1 MTRSSTAAAPGA
13 DTGAVDPAAAISIR
27 GLVKRY
33 GDSTA
38 VDGLDLDIR
47 RGEIFALLGPNGA
60 GKTTTVEICE
70 GYRDRDGGEVRV
82 LGEDPARG
90 ERAWKAQLGI
100 VLQSGAGDSALTCR
114 ELLRAQA
121 SYYADPRDPDEVLE
135 LVGLTEKAR
144 SRGRSLSGGQRR
156 RLDVALGIVG
166 RPTLLFLDEPT
177 TGFDPEARR
186 QFWSL
191 IRSLRELGTTILLTT
206 HYLDEAE
213 ALADRVGVIARGR
226 LVEVAVPSTLG
237 GRGTAPAVV
246 SWTEDGVR
254 RTQATGSPTAFVRQ
268 LAERFRGEVPD
279 LAVARPT
286 LEDVYLRMIEGP
298 ERGAGRAAERSEGVS
313 R

>member
-1 MTRSSTAAAPGA
+1 VTSTSAAAPPQSPVGPL
-13 DTGAVDPAAAISIR
+13 DPDAAISIR
-27 GLVKRY
+27 GLGKRY
-33 GDSTA
+33 GEFTA

-70 GYRDRDGGEVRV
+70 GYRSRDAGEVRV
-82 LGEDPARG
+82 LGEDPASAK
-90 ERAWKAQLGI
+90 RAWKAQLGI
-100 VLQSGAGDSALTCR
+100 VLQSGSGESQLTVR
-114 ELLRAQA
+114 EMLTAQA

-135 LVGLTEKAR
+135 LVGLTEKAGV
-144 SRGRSLSGGQRR
+144 RGKTLSGGQRR

-191 IRSLRELGTTILLTT
+191 IRSLRELGTTMLLTT

-226 LVEVAVPSTLG
+226 LIEVAVPAVLG
-237 GRGTAPAVV
+237 GRETAATVV
-246 SWTEDGVR
+246 SWTENGTR
-254 RTQATGSPTAFVRQ
+254 QTAQTATPTAFVRE
-268 LAERFRGEVPD
+268 LSARFPGEVPD

-286 LEDVYLRMIEGP
+286 LEDVYLRMIGEP
-298 ERGAGRAAERSEGVS
+298 S
-313 R
+313 

>member
-1 MTRSSTAAAPGA
+1 VTSSPPVAPATDRPRPG
-13 DTGAVDPAAAISIR
+13 DPLDPDAAISVR

-33 GDSTA
+33 GDFTA

-70 GYRDRDGGEVRV
+70 GYRARDAGEVRV
-82 LGEDPARG
+82 LGEDPAG
-90 ERAWKAQLGI
+90 GSRAWKAQLGI
-100 VLQSGAGDSALTCR
+100 VLQSGSGDSQLTVR
-114 ELLRAQA
+114 ELVTAQA
-121 SYYADPRDPDEVLE
+121 SYYAAPRDVDEVLA
-135 LVGLTEKAR
+135 LVGLTEKAGV
-144 SRGRSLSGGQRR
+144 RGKALSGGQRR

-191 IRSLRELGTTILLTT
+191 IRSLRDLGTTMLLTT

-226 LVEVAVPSTLG
+226 LVEVAVPQALG
-237 GRGTAPAVV
+237 GRETAPATVT
-246 SWTEDGVR
+246 WTEDGAR
-254 RTQATGSPTAFVRQ
+254 RTEATATPTALVAE
-268 LAERFRGEVPD
+268 LAARFGGEVPD

-286 LEDVYLRMIEGP
+286 LEDVYLSMIGHD
-298 ERGAGRAAERSEGVS
+298 R
-313 R
+313 

>member
-1 MTRSSTAAAPGA
+1 VTRSSSAPVLGA
-13 DTGAVDPAAAISIR
+13 DAGSLDPDAAISIR

-33 GDSTA
+33 GEFTA

-70 GYRDRDGGEVRV
+70 GYRTRDGGEVRV

-90 ERAWKAQLGI
+90 ARAWKSQLGI
-100 VLQSGAGDSALTCR
+100 VLQSGAGDSALTCS

-121 SYYADPRDPDEVLE
+121 SYYPDPRDPDEVLE

-191 IRSLRELGTTILLTT
+191 IRSLRDLGTTMLLTT

-213 ALADRVGVIARGR
+213 TLADRVGVIARGR
-226 LVEVAVPSTLG
+226 LVEVAVPAALG
-237 GRGTAPAVV
+237 GRATAPVV
-246 SWTEDGVR
+246 VHWTEDGVLHSE
-254 RTQATGSPTAFVRQ
+254 ATATPTAFVRE
-268 LAERFRGEVPD
+268 LAARFPGEVPD
-279 LAVARPT
+279 LAVNRPT
-286 LEDVYLRMIEGP
+286 LEDVYLKMIGDP
-298 ERGAGRAAERSEGVS
+298 S
-313 R
+313 

>member
-1 MTRSSTAAAPGA
+1 MSPP
-13 DTGAVDPAAAISIR
+13 DPDAAISVR

-33 GDSTA
+33 GDRNA

-60 GKTTTVEICE
+60 GKTTTVEVLE

-82 LGEDPARG
+82 LGVDPARG
-90 ERAWKAQLGI
+90 GRRWKADLGI
-100 VLQSGAGDSALTCR
+100 VLQSGAGDSQLTCL

-121 SYYADPRDPDEVLE
+121 AYYPDSRNPAEVLE
-135 LVGLTEKAR
+135 LVGLTEKAG
-144 SRGRSLSGGQRR
+144 SRGRTLSGGQRR

-166 RPTLLFLDEPT
+166 RPRWLFLDEPT

-191 IRSLRELGTTILLTT
+191 IRELRGLGTTVLLTT

-213 ALADRVGVIARGR
+213 ELADRVGVIAHGR
-226 LVEVAVPSTLG
+226 LVEVAVPAELG

-246 SWTEDGVR
+246 HWTEDGVR
-254 RTQATGSPTAFVRQ
+254 HAAETATPTAFVTE
-268 LAERFRGEVPD
+268 LAARFPGEVPD

-286 LEDVYLRMIEGP
+286 LEDVYLKMIGEP
-298 ERGAGRAAERSEGVS
+298 A
-313 R
+313 